1 MTYEELVPELCEE
14 IYTPRVFGFRISQT
28 SNSLPKP
35 KSNINLNHPAAST
48 NTSVNQID
56 TNKFVKIPS
65 NLNICANTS
74 IDSNCKDESDSKL
87 NPDTISASTSTT
99 PAGPPSTN
107 KNLKRD
113 ISNFRIIDNN
123 SSDKIIED
131 EAVSSITK
139 KAKC

>member
-35 KSNINLNHPAAST
+35 KSNINLNHPSAST

-65 NLNICANTS
+65 NLNLFANTS
-74 IDSNCKDESDSKL
+74 IDSNCKDESDSRL
-87 NPDTISASTSTT
+87 NPDTINASTSTT
-99 PAGPPSTN
+99 PAGTTTN

-113 ISNFRIIDNN
+113 LSNFRIKDNN

-131 EAVSSITK
+131 DTLSSITK
-139 KAKC
+139 KAKY

>member
-74 IDSNCKDESDSKL
+74 IDSNCKDESDSRL

-99 PAGPPSTN
+99 PAGPSTN

-123 SSDKIIED
+123 SSDKIILD